1 MLAKAVK
8 NKFRQLFV
16 FLLIATLLIQGVVP
30 AYAGDNGTAHHTPTS
45 ANISPK
51 YLLSW
56 RLNLAV
62 MLFDGEHNE
71 FVMDNKELTASV
83 EPLYQ
88 GHVTEDYAEKFNKEY
103 LDKSVNWAYA
113 QIFRRTQVAWSAPGA
128 VDSLILMGPDVIW
141 DGSGPGTVTMSADQT
156 IVKDRKYFEAHRY
169 LGSSTFGG
177 TSIQSNYKNMEKGW
191 HPEWGNAPN
200 GEGVFKSEIK
210 DYLAK
215 KYIDKED
222 NQPDPDVFFKNLVAN
237 ADASKKTKANRVW
250 QYIAAGPNGVKTQSD
265 PLQGPSYRWRKV
277 FEGANRFDSDQ
288 VFIGAD
294 SLYEIKDGQRVDL
307 DINDKDTKEKILDQ
321 LGSYFDTLVTLS
333 VVADTGMESAQNKQ
347 ISEKYLNAAI
357 DCFGSPGAFIN
368 KLDELQ
374 QQKSIIFDTWTSHS
388 FTSAGNAMGGSAGT
402 YTDIWG
408 AYRKA
413 YQRTKGVPT
422 SDWRSLSIY
431 NDFHLEP
438 LAKDSKAAKTVWT
451 DKGGSIAPE
460 TMDRIA
466 LRLSTIQADK
476 RPAITDA
483 QLDIVVGSIWFPG
496 STVLGPTSALLGR
509 KQGGEAETIALGLK
523 ADKPTYKGI
532 DNSQLDMVGGQFAV
546 FMYAQA
552 IPQLD
557 DGFTHGL
564 SVNPSSKDVAI
575 TPKDELN
582 QNIKVIYK
590 FGNTFSPSGD
600 VAVDARKLGE
610 FVDKFKALAKDPDKK
625 SVLEARTYL
634 TRQVTKYR
642 LDTLWMPGA
651 GVLER
656 VKGITPDTAVYD
668 VPAVATALGTETVS
682 ASSFNNFNDG
692 WEEIKI
698 GDLKNMMLT
707 KNCVMFNI
715 DDDSYR
721 SFRWIQDPVPEKF
734 DRLSVVSGGRILET
748 FTPGSDFVLEV
759 TYKADTQIRV
769 RHKDGSFETLSYT
782 DHKTDPS
789 VTKFTDA
796 ENVPAYLAKAKSDKY
811 EPVSDYASFKYYE
824 EPEYDKTPLPK
835 HPFVKEP
842 MKYAVYSSSPEAY
855 AELKNWG
862 VASYNEPGDTTG
874 LGDGRSPVDTE
885 LGVKPST
892 ASNGSDRINE
902 DYEAMAGVPTT
913 EKLYLAVGG
922 SEFIIDIAVQYV
934 PNETAVRTYHVH
946 FDGVDSQYN
955 YKSKSGAGGDI
966 PEDAIFT
973 GFPKTSSVGASIT
986 GKWDHTGGTITYTV
1000 SGSIDASGTGVVS
1013 GQGTGS
1019 GDPWSGTVVAS
1030 EPSHPQGRSDS
1041 KTATI
1046 NTTVT
1051 PNAADVKK
1059 FNDAMDDIEKW
1070 INAMTQWIGNIEFKA
1085 GSDGLSRKI
1094 GKAELGNFTYTKN
1107 KNSGAQGASGSFS
1120 VSGPTKLFYIDDNAG
1135 SKFNIIEFVGGSYN
1149 VTNPKNM
1156 TATSTKTH
1164 SSSPIRDKDGNII
1177 GYTDVDSGGPA
1188 SYSQS
1193 KPTWSITISFK
1204 IKPHVICGP
1213 ECGHKLPEINDI
1225 WQQSFNYDYLKI
1237 IGLSVLRLDQGSA
1250 NDETGRG
1257 LNALIGTKKLGV
1269 TRQTYYSSPTMS
1281 LAQANIFNYMGLQTD
1296 GTRDVYNAT
1305 NEYFRSIAYGVGTAY
1320 GNTKSAEANRVQYFM
1335 TDADGK
1341 KLTVKGTNSDEFPR
1355 YENKDNQEV
1364 KTSFANEMQSS
1375 WGDLTEGIVDAGDYV
1390 YYDFGPRSN
1399 LSDGTSRGYKYNM
1412 DKRSWVEKVN
1422 GNYRGKAAYDLS
1434 WAKGFIYDG
1443 VQKEGEIDA
1452 SGFSVSRSLRNSGGG
1467 EMGGIYQFVGDE
1479 DEEDIVKGWQ
1489 GTGMTTTT
1497 LQFKT
1502 ISYESPFESE
1512 FFTGQN
1518 AKMKEAY
1525 GEDDVTKFSTT
1536 TPPQGILYQPAVRDW
1551 SKTNHALYSDTR
1563 NLLEPGGASMPGATA
1578 DWSPQEVMA
1587 KLWTENGKDRA
1598 DDRFAQTQ
1606 PYDTDDMLTAFTNTA
1621 SDGGAT
1627 IRNTSE
1633 YKLMQ
1638 AKRSELVYATVISDA
1653 LVLDL
1658 PNGYQPIMYH
1668 YKNAP
1673 VPAAAKDRI
1682 PDVRISFEEL
1692 WLSNKFTPNGWSDSP
1707 KGTPK
1712 DGIIIGGYNGDLSN
1726 VRTTTADV
1734 QHRLR
1739 WRADGLP
1746 ATPNM
1751 FIQDKAGCE
1760 APTGIIGKE
1769 FGALVL
1775 NGYNINRH
1783 LGHNINIPTR
1793 VLSRPVTNKPAVDNP
1808 VQRTLLYNIAPIVL
1822 SAENREYSPG
1832 KAEVFWETVVMWK
1845 DDSNHDYYGKYI
1857 TGDGRGARNP
1867 DVYMPDGTFVRLPD
1881 LLGNY
1886 GQKQRNEA
1894 IHTIEKG
1901 TQLMENYFKYTPAGG
1916 SQKLEAYGA
1925 AEARAAQA
1933 EQYARGFGVTGY
1945 NYDTTNT
1952 KAIDGKYFFKNMY
1965 NESGDLTGAA
1975 KANSPYVSADTT
1987 EGIKVGVPFLVE
1999 VVKNGAIVTNYK
2011 AETARRS
2018 VGSPIAGEPKSGY
2031 IQRAAYSIEDD
2042 AVGRY
2047 ELNNIVIHNVVSAR
2061 ATQIMPIAEWR
2072 DQRLFGQSLVGAYRE
2087 ENRLGA
2093 PGTLDFAILDCKYDK
2108 PLELLKLNFIG
2119 SGNSVPNQ
2127 AKDQK
2132 TTGNIIFAGNFAM
2145 TSTGLTSGGSARSG
2159 VSLADLGGEYYSA
2172 LDYQVTAEI
2181 TYKANTG
2188 EQMLFGFKGYGIT
2201 LNTATKKLYIR
2212 KAGATGYLEVAGT
2225 FESGNTLKVR
2235 FSSSNATLSKVWV
2248 DGASR
2253 AVTLVG
2259 GEYATMSISKNQ
2271 IGNNFYIGSWEST
2284 PAYTMATTTRIK
2296 NLLFERLAGS
2306 REHTDECKSITIYHA
2321 GGNNTHVHNLS
2332 CLGPESSHKYLAG
2345 AISAWNGNE
2354 IDDATM
2360 KMYLGDALWNQ
2371 LGMPKKVV
2379 EYVKTTNNITLNN
2392 RVESIEVNVVKV
2404 SQSFSYT
2411 GDVQTFKA
2419 PVTGEYMLE
2428 VWGAEGG
2435 TSGYGG
2441 KGGYSKGTIDL
2452 TKGQVLNI
2460 YVGGQTG
2467 WNGGGSGHGR
2477 ATDSGGGATDIRRG
2491 GEKLIVAGGGG
2502 GWGGRPSYTGGHG
2515 GGTVGEDAY
2524 TGYSTREGG
2533 KGGTQSAG
2541 GAGGRGRTAGG
2552 AGTWGQGGSQTAG
2565 GLSGGGG
2572 GGGGYY
2578 GGGAGGN
2585 DYPSYNDLD
2594 DGGGGGGSGYIGGVT
2609 DGSTESG
2616 VRSGNG
2622 YATISYDIAGGG
2634 AETEFNYTG
2643 TVQQYVAPSTGTY
2656 TLEVWGAQGGHSQY
2670 DNRIQGGLGGYS
2682 KGQITLN
2689 QGETISIYVGG
2700 QNGYNGGGSGN
2711 GSGANGG
2718 GASDIRRGG
2727 TALSNRIIVAG
2738 GGGGCEYQASP
2749 GNGGTMNGG
2758 PFPQYGGGHGGG
2770 TAGLQGLGDYTGS
2783 GNGSGGTQTSGY
2795 ALGQGE
2801 PSRGSCSGAGGGGYY
2816 GGYAGSDNNHAGGGG
2831 SGYIGGVTGGT
2842 MQTGVNTGDGKVK
2855 ITAPLEELE
2864 KKYTFTTGN
2873 MLAELNII
2881 VTRLSGTSNMKV
2893 ALHKG
2898 AAPSAGNLI
2907 KTVTGNPNVTFPAT
2921 VLEPNTTYTIVV
2933 STASAVTTSFNIKAT
2948 LTTRNLKYSDIVSL
2962 PNVNGKAAWEQIPYY
2977 LPDGSRNPVYKCNGE
2992 LNAHVCTE
3000 LCEEIVTYDNCKEPH
3015 HKGAHYEND
3024 WLCYS
3029 PDLDDTKYDPNF
3041 VQNSRVNTKAAEF
3054 VSIDWDYTLYA
3065 DTIDNL
3071 RGSTAY
3077 QLRQTLSRTG
3087 MGYYDTNVNGDFD
3100 AVRFIRGK
3108 YVKFP
3113 WTALYDGVLYGPD
3126 EWIVLGD
3133 RGTYNKGS
3141 TTNNK
3146 TGLGGSS
3153 LKSGGNLFNG
3163 QQVPYN
3169 VQNWSNYNQK
3179 EYHDLYK
3186 SFYDFYLPIVNDEQ
3200 SLATVTY
3207 AIVAVNA
3214 PDDRDIMNSGGDSV
3228 LSAVGDFYK
3237 WVRSGTVSNRVRT
3250 LNRAEVGAGKVFKVD
3265 VVGRIGGFVVTD
3277 TTDVKFSDTFKK
3289 PLTPEEETTVVYDID
3304 ITDLYGTKAGRT
3316 TKALQASDSVI
3327 TGGKLVDGPSGSPDR
3342 AVLTAASDWVGF
3354 DYSGG
3359 NARKFVITVKG
3370 NALQAGEFVVHVKDQ
3385 ANGAYTLRLADMTVN
3400 KKTSD
3405 EITVTV
3411 DVKNTTSAVDIRPR
3425 FNLID
3430 TSVPNVYVTSMSIA
3444 IGGAGFSQGLNKVV
3458 DPTKQNFYLTDLT
3471 DVRGIYLGSTT
3482 TLNRATE
3489 GLGALAWQ
3497 RYHNYT
3503 AVATALGDWI
3513 RMSDATQVRNT
3524 NNVSGRSTPEYGT
3537 RGVDTYGGRPW
3548 IQQEDPL
3555 YKALASSGG
3564 KALVGPLTSD
3574 HNVIPQYNR
3583 PEAQLSV
3590 GSKVFFD
3597 VTTVG
3602 NYYDMSSELEIIP
3615 SYYLVDTTWKDANG
3629 AVALIPV
3636 DIYQL
3641 SSSGAYQPVNIFGA
3655 PYGGFTPAELDAFNQ
3670 YRLSIN
3676 WEEEAVGASNRRM
3689 VTNEE
3694 WQATETYANLFTDWI
3709 FEGDP
3714 YSDPDVDLDGTGG
3727 LPPVIGRT
3735 ESPRKPPLGVMPIG
3749 GAQYIYQD
3757 YRTQTFIGSNYTY
3770 GVDKSGGLFS
3780 DYEADPTQNAKYI
3793 YWQLSAQRWH
3803 STLGL
3808 PSDAVFVP
3816 LQQDPVTRKFNHV
3829 DTKDIVTHAV
3839 DISENLIICYLDI
3852 YANGTVWKLHYGNQ
3866 GLQRTFSI
3874 GEQSYKLPLEGAPGP
3889 AMANPY
3895 PGQRT
3900 VGSDYLNGG
3909 IPFVIF
3915 GGSEVEGQADII
3927 KTN

>member
-1 MLAKAVK
+1 MLVKAVK

-30 AYAGDNGTAHHTPTS
+30 AYAVNNGTAHHTHS
-45 ANISPK
+45 DAKDSPRFV
-51 YLLSW
+51 LSF
-56 RLNLAV
+56 RYNLAV
-62 MLFDGEHNE
+62 MLFDGEYNE

-83 EPLYQ
+83 EPYYQ
-88 GHVTEDYAEKFNKEY
+88 GHVTEAYAEKFNKEY

-113 QIFRRTQVAWSAPGA
+113 QIFRRTQVAWNALGA
-128 VDSLILMGPDVIW
+128 VDSLILMGPDVRW

-169 LGSSTFGG
+169 LGSSTYGG
-177 TSIQSNYKNMEKGW
+177 TATQSKYKVMEKGW

-200 GEGVFKSEIK
+200 GEGVFKSDIK
-210 DYLAK
+210 DYLVAK
-215 KYIDKED
+215 YVNKNA
-222 NQPDPDVFFKNLVAN
+222 NQPDPDEFFKNLVAN
-237 ADASKKTKANRVW
+237 ADASRKTMANRVW
-250 QYIAAGPNGVKTQSD
+250 QYIAAGPNGVRTQSD

-277 FEGANRFDSDQ
+277 FEGANRLDSDQ
-288 VFIGAD
+288 VFIGSNEMYIIENGEKKTLQVD
-294 SLYEIKDGQRVDL
+294 DPRV
-307 DINDKDTKEKILDQ
+307 IDQ
-321 LGSYFDTLVTLS
+321 IASYFDTLVTLS
-333 VVADTGMESAQNKQ
+333 VVADTGMSSDQNKQ
-347 ISEKYLNAAI
+347 ISEKYLKAAI
-357 DCFGSPGAFIN
+357 DCFGSPGSFVDD
-368 KLDELQ
+368 LTQLE
-374 QQKSIIFDTWTSHS
+374 QQKSIIFDTWTPHA
-388 FTSAGNAMGGSAGT
+388 FTSAGNAIRGSAGT

-408 AYRKA
+408 AYRKYYHNA
-413 YQRTKGVPT
+413 KGVPT

-466 LRLSTIQADK
+466 LRLATIPADK

-483 QLDIVVGSIWFPG
+483 QLDIVSRGYIWLPG
-496 STVLGPTSALLGR
+496 SGVFGPTSALLGR
-509 KQGGEAETIALGLK
+509 KQGGTAETIAFGLK
-523 ADKPTYKGI
+523 GDRPTYTYKGI

-552 IPQLD
+552 IPQFNS
-557 DGFTHGL
+557 GFTHGL
-564 SVNPSSKDVAI
+564 SVTPKDVAI
-575 TPKDELN
+575 TPRAELN

-590 FGNTFSPSGD
+590 LGNIFSPSGD
-600 VAVDARKLGE
+600 VAVDERLLTN
-610 FVDKFKALAKDPDKK
+610 FVDKFKSLANDPDKQ

-634 TRQVTKYR
+634 TRQVTKYQ

-651 GVLER
+651 GMPER

-668 VPAVATALGTETVS
+668 VPAVATALGTETVP

-692 WEEIKI
+692 WGEIKI
-698 GDLKNMMLT
+698 DDLKNMMLT

-734 DRLSVVSGGRILET
+734 DRLVSGGRILET

-769 RHKDGSFETLSYT
+769 RHKDGSFEVVDYSKY
-782 DHKTDPS
+782 KNDPS

-796 ENVPAYLAKAKSDKY
+796 GKVPAYLAKVKSDKY
-811 EPVSDYASFKYYE
+811 EPASDYASFKYYE
-824 EPEYDKTPLPK
+824 EPKYDKIDLPS

-874 LGDGRSPVDTE
+874 LGDGRSPVDTQ

-946 FDGVDSQYN
+946 FDGVPSQYN
-955 YKSKSGAGGDI
+955 YKSKSGEGGDT
-966 PEDAIFT
+966 PDDSVFAN
-973 GFPKTSSVGASIT
+973 FPTTSSVGASIT
-986 GKWDHTGGTITYTV
+986 GKWDHTGAGEITYTA

-1013 GQGTGS
+1013 GDGSGS
-1019 GDPWSGTVVAS
+1019 GDPWYGIVEAS
-1030 EPSHPQGRSDS
+1030 EPSHPQPGSDR

-1046 NTTVT
+1046 TTTVT

-1059 FNDAMDDIEKW
+1059 FNDTMDDIENW
-1070 INAMTQWIGNIEFKA
+1070 INAMIQWIGNIEFTA

-1094 GKAELGNFTYTKN
+1094 GKGEVGNFTYTKN
-1107 KNSGAQGASGSFS
+1107 RNNGTQGASGSFT
-1120 VSGPTKLFYIDDNAG
+1120 VAGPTKLFYIDDNAG
-1135 SKFNIIEFVGGSYN
+1135 SQFNIIEFTGGSFR

-1156 TATSTKTH
+1156 SATSTKTH
-1164 SSSPIRDKDGNII
+1164 SSSPIRDEDGKIV
-1177 GYTDVDSGGPA
+1177 GYTDDDSGGPA
-1188 SYSQS
+1188 TYSQE
-1193 KPTWSITISFK
+1193 KPTWDITISFK

-1213 ECGHKLPEINDI
+1213 DCGHKLPEINDI

-1296 GTRDVYNAT
+1296 GTKDVYNAT
-1305 NEYFRSIAYGVGTAY
+1305 NEYFRSIAYGVRDNGSLEPY
-1320 GNTKSAEANRVQYFM
+1320 GHTRTSEANRVQYYM

-1341 KLTVKGTNSDEFPR
+1341 VLTAKGTKSNEFPR
-1355 YENKDNQEV
+1355 YENKGNQEV

-1375 WGDLTEGIVDAGDYV
+1375 WGDLTDGIVDAGDYV
-1390 YYDFGPRSN
+1390 YYNFGQRSN
-1399 LSDGTSRGYKYNM
+1399 LSDGTSRGYQYNM
-1412 DKRSWVEKVN
+1412 DKSSWVEEVN
-1422 GNYRGKAAYDLS
+1422 GSYRGKAAYDLP

-1443 VQKEGEIDA
+1443 VQKDGSIDA
-1452 SGFSVSRSLRNSGGG
+1452 SGFSVSRSLRNSGKGG
-1467 EMGGIYQFVGDE
+1467 EMAGIYQNG
-1479 DEEDIVKGWQ
+1479 VKGWQ

-1502 ISYESPFESE
+1502 ISYEAPFEAE

-1518 AKMKEAY
+1518 AEMKKAY
-1525 GEDDVTKFSTT
+1525 GEGDVSKFSTT
-1536 TPPQGILYQPAVRDW
+1536 AVTPPQGILYQPAVRDW

-1587 KLWTENGKDRA
+1587 KLWTENDKDRA

-1673 VPAAAKDRI
+1673 APAAAKDRI

-1692 WLSNKFTPNGWSDSP
+1692 WLGNKFTPNGWSDSP

-1751 FIQDKAGCE
+1751 FIQDKVGCE

-1783 LGHNINIPTR
+1783 LGHNINVPTR
-1793 VLSRPVTNKPAVDNP
+1793 VLSRPVANKPAVGNP

-1857 TGDGRGARNP
+1857 TGDGRGAIKP

-1901 TQLMENYFKYTPAGG
+1901 TELMENYFKYTLADG
-1916 SQKLEAYGA
+1916 SHELEAYGA

-1945 NYDTTNT
+1945 NYDTTNK
-1952 KAIDGKYFFKNMY
+1952 KAIDGKYFKNMY
-1965 NESGDLTGAA
+1965 NESPDLTGAA

-1987 EGIKVGVPFLVE
+1987 EGIKVGVPFIVE
-1999 VVKNGAIVTNYK
+1999 VVKDDKVVTDYK
-2011 AETARRS
+2011 ATSATKR
-2018 VGSPIAGEPKSGY
+2018 VGPTGASALPKSGY
-2031 IQRAAYSIEDD
+2031 IQRAAYSIEED

-2132 TTGNIIFAGNFAM
+2132 TTGNIILAGNFAM

-2181 TYKANTG
+2181 TYNANTG

-2225 FESGNTLKVR
+2225 FESGDTLKVR
-2235 FSSSNATLSKVWV
+2235 FSSSNAALSKVWV
-2248 DGASR
+2248 NGASR

-2306 REHTDECKSITIYHA
+2306 HEHTDECKTITIYHV
-2321 GGNNTHVHNLS
+2321 GGNNTHIHNLS
-2332 CLGPESSHKYLAG
+2332 CLGPESSHKYLAQ
-2345 AISAWNGNE
+2345 AISAWNNYE

-2371 LGMPKKVV
+2371 LGMPKKVA
-2379 EYVKTTNNITLNN
+2379 EYIKTTNNITLN
-2392 RVESIEVNVVKV
+2392 RDDSIEVNVAKG

-2411 GDVQTFKA
+2411 GNVQTFTA
-2419 PVTGEYMLE
+2419 PATGIYKLE
-2428 VWGAEGG
+2428 VWGAQGEGN
-2435 TSGYGG
+2435 GG
-2441 KGGYSKGTIDL
+2441 KGGYATGSILL
-2452 TKGQVLNI
+2452 TANTTLRI
-2460 YVGGQTG
+2460 YVGGQSG
-2467 WNGGGSGHGR
+2467 YNGGGTGGYN
-2477 ATDSGGGATDIRRG
+2477 GGGATDIRTGTALSDRV
-2491 GEKLIVAGGGG
+2491 IVAGGGG
-2502 GWGGRPSYTGGHG
+2502 GASNSNM
-2515 GGTVGEDAY
+2515 V
-2524 TGYSTREGG
+2524 
-2533 KGGTQSAG
+2533 G
-2541 GAGGRGRTAGG
+2541 GAGGGTTGGDGTGSYGGPGGGATQTSGGKPRSAASTGYNAGG
-2552 AGTWGQGGSQTAG
+2552 SGSLGQGGDGAY
-2565 GLSGGGG
+2565 SGTSRNAGG

-2578 GGGAGGN
+2578 GGAGGST
-2585 DYPSYNDLD
+2585 DYPNYSDNDD
-2594 DGGGGGGSGYIGGVT
+2594 YGGGGGSGYIGGVIG
-2609 DGSTESG
+2609 GSMLTG

-2622 YATISYDIAGGG
+2622 YATISYDITGGG

-2656 TLEVWGAQGGHSQY
+2656 TFELWGAQGG
-2670 DNRIQGGLGGYS
+2670 NNGA
-2682 KGQITLN
+2682 KGQYVKDTINLT
-2689 QGETISIYVGG
+2689 QGQVVYVYVGG
-2700 QNGYNGGGSGN
+2700 QGTTTSGGGGGWNGGGNNYN
-2711 GSGANGG
+2711 GYGGGG
-2718 GASDIRRGG
+2718 GATDIRIGG
-2727 TALSNRIIVAG
+2727 QNLADRKIVAG
-2738 GGGGCEYQASP
+2738 GG
-2749 GNGGTMNGG
+2749 
-2758 PFPQYGGGHGGG
+2758 
-2770 TAGLQGLGDYTGS
+2770 AGLSHTGVAYDGHNRYS
-2783 GNGSGGTQTSGY
+2783 
-2795 ALGQGE
+2795 LGQGQHAT
-2801 PSRGSCSGAGGGGYY
+2801 SNHAGGGGGGYY
-2816 GGYAGSDNNHAGGGG
+2816 GGTTSNTSCDSYAYSGSSFAGGAERTADYSSG
-2831 SGYIGGVTGGT
+2831 STVVTY
-2842 MQTGVNTGDGKVK
+2842 GVNAGNGKVK
-2855 ITAPLEELE
+2855 ITAPPEELE

-2873 MLAELNII
+2873 MPAELNII

-2898 AAPSAGNLI
+2898 ATPSAGNLI

-2921 VLEPNTTYTIVV
+2921 LLEPNTTYTIVV

-3000 LCEEIVTYDNCKEPH
+3000 LCVEIETFDNCKEPH

-3077 QLRQTLSRTG
+3077 QLGQTLSRTG

-3100 AVRFIRGK
+3100 TVRFIRGK

-3113 WTALYDGVLYGPD
+3113 WSALYDGVLYGPD

-3133 RGTYNKGS
+3133 RGTYNKGY
-3141 TTNNK
+3141 TDDKAGDKFGGKYFN
-3146 TGLGGSS
+3146 GDGFGGSRYDS
-3153 LKSGGNLFNG
+3153 EGDLFHG
-3163 QQVPYN
+3163 QQVAYN
-3169 VQNWSNYNQK
+3169 VQNWSLYNQK
-3179 EYHDLYK
+3179 KYHDLYK

-3228 LSAVGDFYK
+3228 LSAVGNFNK

-3265 VVGRIGGFVVTD
+3265 VVGRIGGFVVID

-3316 TKALQASDSVI
+3316 TKPLQASSSI
-3327 TGGKLVDGPSGSPDR
+3327 TTGGKLVDGPNGSPDR
-3342 AVLTAASDWVGF
+3342 ALLTAASDWVGF
-3354 DYSGG
+3354 DYAGG

-3370 NALQAGEFVVHVKDQ
+3370 NALQAGEFVVHVEDQ
-3385 ANGAYTLRLADMTVN
+3385 ANGAYTLRLVDMTVN

-3411 DVKNTTSAVDIRPR
+3411 DVKNTTSAVELHPR

-3471 DVRGIYLGSTT
+3471 DVRGIYLGPTT

-3513 RMSDATQVRNT
+3513 RMSDATQVRNA

-3537 RGVDTYGGRPW
+3537 RSVDTYGGRPW
-3548 IQQEDPL
+3548 VQQEDPL

-3583 PEAQLSV
+3583 PDAQLSV

-3602 NYYDMSSELEIIP
+3602 NYCDMSSELEIVP
-3615 SYYLVDTTWKDANG
+3615 SYYLVDTTRKDANG

-3694 WQATETYANLFTDWI
+3694 RQAAATYANLFTDWI

-3714 YSDPDVDLDGTGG
+3714 YSEPYIYPYDGLDGSDG
-3727 LPPVIGRT
+3727 LPPVIGKT
-3735 ESPRKPPLGVMPIG
+3735 ESPRKLPSGVMPIG
-3749 GAQYIYQD
+3749 GSQYIYQD
-3757 YRTQTFIGSNYTY
+3757 YRTQTYIGSNYTY
-3770 GVDKSGGLFS
+3770 GVDKSGGLFAG
-3780 DYEADPTQNAKYI
+3780 YESDPTQNAKYI

-3816 LQQDPVTRKFNHV
+3816 LQQDPVTLKFNHV
-3829 DTKDIVTHAV
+3829 DIKDIVTHAV

-3874 GEQSYKLPLEGAPGP
+3874 GEQFYKLPLEGAPGP

-3900 VGSDYLNGG
+3900 VGSDYLNRG

-3915 GGSEVEGQADII
+3915 GGSKVEGQVDII

>member
-30 AYAGDNGTAHHTPTS
+30 AYAGDNGTAHHTPSS
-45 ANISPK
+45 AKNSPQ
-51 YLLSW
+51 YVVSM

-62 MLFDGEHNE
+62 MLFDGKHNE

-83 EPLYQ
+83 KPSYQ
-88 GHVTEDYAEKFNKEY
+88 GHVTKDYAEKFNKEY

-113 QIFRRTQVAWSAPGA
+113 QIFRRTQVAWSAQGA
-128 VDSLILMGPDVIW
+128 VDSLILMGPDVTW
-141 DGSGPGTVTMSADQT
+141 GDTGAGTVTMSADQLT
-156 IVKDRKYFEAHRY
+156 VKGRNYFEAHRY
-169 LGSSTFGG
+169 MGSSTYGG
-177 TSIQSNYKNMEKGW
+177 AATRTNYKKMEKGW

-200 GEGVFKSEIK
+200 GEGVFKDKIVE
-210 DYLAK
+210 YLTK
-215 KYIDKED
+215 KYLNGDKT
-222 NQPDPDVFFKNLVAN
+222 QPDPDVFFKNLVAK
-237 ADASKKTKANRVW
+237 ADASKKAKANRVW
-250 QYIAAGPNGVKTQSD
+250 QYIAAGPNGVRKQSD
-265 PLQGPSYRWRKV
+265 PSQGPSYRWRKV
-277 FEGANRFDSDQ
+277 FEGSQSLDSDQ
-288 VFIGAD
+288 VFIGSDKMYIIENGVKKTLQAD
-294 SLYEIKDGQRVDL
+294 DPRV
-307 DINDKDTKEKILDQ
+307 IDQ
-321 LGSYFDTLVTLS
+321 IASYFDTLVTLS
-333 VVADTGMESAQNKQ
+333 VVADIGMSSAQNKQ
-347 ISEKYLNAAI
+347 ISEKYLKAAI
-357 DCFGSPGAFIN
+357 DCFGSPGAFIT

-374 QQKSIIFDTWTSHS
+374 QQKSIIFDTWTSQA

-413 YQRTKGVPT
+413 YQSTKGVPK

-466 LRLSTIQADK
+466 LRLSTIPADK

-483 QLDIVVGSIWFPG
+483 QLDIAVGSIWFPG
-496 STVLGPTSALLGR
+496 SMGLGPTSALLGR
-509 KQGGEAETIALGLK
+509 KQGGTAETIALGLK
-523 ADKPTYKGI
+523 ADKPTHTYKGI
-532 DNSQLDMVGGQFAV
+532 DNSQLDMVGGQFAI
-546 FMYAQA
+546 FMYGHKT
-552 IPQLD
+552 IKIGD

-564 SVNPSSKDVAI
+564 SVTPKDVAI
-575 TPKDELN
+575 TPRDELN

-590 FGNTFSPSGD
+590 FGNSFSPSGY
-600 VAVDARKLGE
+600 VAADTRRLGE
-610 FVDKFKALAKDPDKK
+610 FVDMFKALAKDPDKQ

-634 TRQVTKYR
+634 TRQVTKYQ

-651 GVLER
+651 GIPER

-668 VPAVATALGTETVS
+668 VPAVATALGTETVP

-698 GDLKNMMLT
+698 EDLKNMMLT

-769 RHKDGSFETLSYT
+769 RHKDGSFEVVDYSGN
-782 DHKTDPS
+782 KTDSS

-796 ENVPAYLAKAKSDKY
+796 GKVPAYLAKVKSDKY
-811 EPVSDYASFKYYE
+811 EPAQDKASFKYYE
-824 EPEYDKTPLPK
+824 EPKYDKIDLPPY
-835 HPFVKEP
+835 PFVKEP

-946 FDGVDSQYN
+946 FDGVPSQYN
-955 YKSKSGAGGDI
+955 YKSKSGEGGDT
-966 PEDAIFT
+966 PDDSVFAN
-973 GFPKTSSVGASIT
+973 FPTTSSVGASIT

-1030 EPSHPQGRSDS
+1030 EPSHPKPGSDS

-1046 NTTVT
+1046 TTIVT

-1059 FNDAMDDIEKW
+1059 FNDTMDDIENW

-1107 KNSGAQGASGSFS
+1107 RNSGAQGASGSFT
-1120 VSGPTKLFYIDDNAG
+1120 VAGPTKLFYIDDKAG
-1135 SKFNIIEFVGGSYN
+1135 SQFNIVEFTGGSYR
-1149 VTNPKNM
+1149 VDNPKNM

-1164 SSSPIRDKDGNII
+1164 NSSPIRDKDGKVI

-1188 SYSQS
+1188 TYEQK

-1296 GTRDVYNAT
+1296 GTKDVYNAT
-1305 NEYFRSIAYGVGTAY
+1305 NEYFRSIAYGVGTTY
-1320 GNTKSAEANRVQYFM
+1320 GNTKSAEANRVQYYM

-1341 KLTVKGTNSDEFPR
+1341 VLSVKGTKSNEFPR
-1355 YENKDNQEV
+1355 YENKGNQEV
-1364 KTSFANEMQSS
+1364 KTSFANEMQAS
-1375 WGDLTEGIVDAGDYV
+1375 WGALTDGIVDAGDYV
-1390 YYDFGPRSN
+1390 YYNFGKRSN
-1399 LSDGTSRGYKYNM
+1399 LTDGTSRGYQYNM
-1412 DKRSWVEKVN
+1412 DKSSWVEKVN
-1422 GNYRGKAAYDLS
+1422 GNYRGKAAYDLP

-1443 VQKEGEIDA
+1443 VQKAGSIDA
-1452 SGFSVSRSLRNSGGG
+1452 SGFSVSRSLRNSEKGG
-1467 EMGGIYQFVGDE
+1467 EMAGIYQNG
-1479 DEEDIVKGWQ
+1479 VKGWQ
-1489 GTGMTTTT
+1489 GTGMTTKT
-1497 LQFKT
+1497 LSFKT
-1502 ISYESPFESE
+1502 ISYEAPFEAE

-1518 AKMKEAY
+1518 AEMKKAY
-1525 GEDDVTKFSTT
+1525 GEGDFSKFSTT
-1536 TPPQGILYQPAVRDW
+1536 AATPPKGILYQPAVRDW

-1578 DWSPQEVMA
+1578 DWSPREVMT

-1621 SDGGAT
+1621 SDGGAK

-1673 VPAAAKDRI
+1673 APAAAEDRI

-1712 DGIIIGGYNGDLSN
+1712 DAIIIGGYNGDLSN

-1751 FIQDKAGCE
+1751 FIQDKTGCE

-1783 LGHNINIPTR
+1783 LGHNVGVPTR
-1793 VLSRPVTNKPAVDNP
+1793 ILSRPVTNKPAVGNP

-1857 TGDGRGARNP
+1857 TGDGRGAMKP

-1901 TQLMENYFKYTPAGG
+1901 TQLMENYFKYTPADG
-1916 SQKLEAYGA
+1916 SQELEAYGA
-1925 AEARAAQA
+1925 TEARAAQA

-1952 KAIDGKYFFKNMY
+1952 KAIDGKYFKNMY

-1999 VVKNGAIVTNYK
+1999 VVKNDAIVTNYK

-2018 VGSPIAGEPKSGY
+2018 VGSPITGEPKSGY
-2031 IQRAAYSIEDD
+2031 IQRAAYSIEED

-2072 DQRLFGQSLVGAYRE
+2072 DQRLLGQSLVGAYRE

-2132 TTGNIIFAGNFAM
+2132 TTGNIILAGNFAM

-2181 TYKANTG
+2181 TYNANTG

-2235 FSSSNATLSKVWV
+2235 FSSSNAALSKVWV
-2248 DGASR
+2248 NGASR
-2253 AVTLVG
+2253 TVTLVG

-2271 IGNNFYIGSWEST
+2271 IAGNFYIGSWEST

-2306 REHTDECKSITIYHA
+2306 HEHTDECRTVTFYHV
-2321 GGNNTHVHNLS
+2321 GGNNAHVHNLS
-2332 CLGPESSHKYLAG
+2332 CLGPESSHKYLAQ
-2345 AISAWNGNE
+2345 AISAWNKYE
-2354 IDDATM
+2354 IDDAEL
-2360 KMYLGDALWNQ
+2360 KKLLGNDLWTQ
-2371 LGMPKKVV
+2371 LGMPKKTT
-2379 EYVKTTNNITLNN
+2379 EFIKTTTNVTLNMN
-2392 RVESIEVNVVKV
+2392 DSIEVPRFKG
-2404 SQSFSYT
+2404 SQNFVYT
-2411 GDVQTFKA
+2411 GGVQTFTA
-2419 PVTGEYMLE
+2419 PGTGAYTFE
-2428 VWGAEGG
+2428 VWGAQGG
-2435 TSGYGG
+2435 AGDSRAG
-2441 KGGYSKGTIDL
+2441 KGGYAKGTVNL
-2452 TKGQVLNI
+2452 TAGEVVHI
-2460 YVGGQTG
+2460 YVGGSSGYNGGATSNRPEGYGGGASDIRIGSGTLYDRILVAGGGGGFGGRSDGLGGDGGGLTGNNGGNGYGGFGYGGTQSSGGAGGRNASSGTFGKGGAAGGSNANGRAGGGGGWYGGGGGGNDYPNYNDYDDAGAGGGSGYVFTSTSHKPSGYNVPSKYYMTDTSMDTGVRSGNGYATVSYDIVGGGTETTLNYTGGPQTYTAPTTGTYTFELWGAQGGNNGAKGQYVKDTVNLTQGQVVYVYVGGQGTTTSGGGGG
-2467 WNGGGSGHGR
+2467 WNGGGNNYNGYGG
-2477 ATDSGGGATDIRRG
+2477 GGGATDIRIG
-2491 GEKLIVAGGGG
+2491 GQNLADRKIVAGGGAG
-2502 GWGGRPSYTGGHG
+2502 LSHTGS
-2515 GGTVGEDAY
+2515 AY
-2524 TGYSTREGG
+2524 DSHNRYSL
-2533 KGGTQSAG
+2533 
-2541 GAGGRGRTAGG
+2541 
-2552 AGTWGQGGSQTAG
+2552 GQGQHATSNHA
-2565 GLSGGGG
+2565 GG

-2578 GGGAGGN
+2578 GGTTSNSSCSSTAYSGS
-2585 DYPSYNDLD
+2585 SY
-2594 DGGGGGGSGYIGGVT
+2594 
-2609 DGSTESG
+2609 
-2616 VRSGNG
+2616 
-2622 YATISYDIAGGG
+2622 AGG
-2634 AETEFNYTG
+2634 AERTSNYSSG
-2643 TVQQYVAPSTGTY
+2643 STVVTY
-2656 TLEVWGAQGGHSQY
+2656 
-2670 DNRIQGGLGGYS
+2670 
-2682 KGQITLN
+2682 
-2689 QGETISIYVGG
+2689 
-2700 QNGYNGGGSGN
+2700 
-2711 GSGANGG
+2711 
-2718 GASDIRRGG
+2718 
-2727 TALSNRIIVAG
+2727 
-2738 GGGGCEYQASP
+2738 
-2749 GNGGTMNGG
+2749 
-2758 PFPQYGGGHGGG
+2758 
-2770 TAGLQGLGDYTGS
+2770 
-2783 GNGSGGTQTSGY
+2783 
-2795 ALGQGE
+2795 
-2801 PSRGSCSGAGGGGYY
+2801 
-2816 GGYAGSDNNHAGGGG
+2816 
-2831 SGYIGGVTGGT
+2831 
-2842 MQTGVNTGDGKVK
+2842 GVNTGNGKVK
-2855 ITAPLEELE
+2855 ITAPPEDLE
-2864 KKYTFTTGN
+2864 KKYTFTTGSVP
-2873 MLAELNII
+2873 AELNIT
-2881 VTRLSGTSNMKV
+2881 VARLSGTSNMKV
-2893 ALHKG
+2893 SLYKG
-2898 AAPSAGNLI
+2898 ATPSAGNLI

-3000 LCEEIVTYDNCKEPH
+3000 LCVEIETFDNCKEPH

-3133 RGTYNKGS
+3133 RGTYSKGS
-3141 TTNNK
+3141 TTDNK

-3153 LKSGGNLFNG
+3153 LKSDGNLFNG

-3179 EYHDLYK
+3179 QYHDLYK

-3228 LSAVGDFYK
+3228 LSAVGDFNK

-3250 LNRAEVGAGKVFKVD
+3250 LNRAEVGAGKEFKVD

-3316 TKALQASDSVI
+3316 TKPLQASSSI
-3327 TGGKLVDGPSGSPDR
+3327 TTGGKLVDGPNGSPDR

-3354 DYSGG
+3354 DYAGG

-3370 NALQAGEFVVHVKDQ
+3370 NALQAGEFVVHVEDQ

-3411 DVKNTTSAVDIRPR
+3411 DVKNTTSAVELRPR

-3482 TLNRATE
+3482 TLNRAAE

-3513 RMSDATQVRNT
+3513 RMSDATQVRNA

-3548 IQQEDPL
+3548 VQQEDPL

-3602 NYYDMSSELEIIP
+3602 NYYDMSSELEIVP
-3615 SYYLVDTTWKDANG
+3615 SYYLVDTTRKDANG

-3694 WQATETYANLFTDWI
+3694 WQATATYANLFTDWI

-3714 YSDPDVDLDGTGG
+3714 YSDPDGDLDGSGG

-3735 ESPRKPPLGVMPIG
+3735 ESPRKLPSGVMPIG

-3757 YRTQTFIGSNYTY
+3757 YRTHTYIGSNYTY
-3770 GVDKSGGLFS
+3770 GVDKSGGLFAG
-3780 DYEADPTQNAKYI
+3780 YESDPTQNGKYI
-3793 YWQLSAQRWH
+3793 YWQISAQRWH

-3816 LQQDPVTRKFNHV
+3816 LQQDPVTLKFNHV

-3839 DISENLIICYLDI
+3839 DVSENLIICYLGI

-3915 GGSEVEGQADII
+3915 GGSKVEGQADII